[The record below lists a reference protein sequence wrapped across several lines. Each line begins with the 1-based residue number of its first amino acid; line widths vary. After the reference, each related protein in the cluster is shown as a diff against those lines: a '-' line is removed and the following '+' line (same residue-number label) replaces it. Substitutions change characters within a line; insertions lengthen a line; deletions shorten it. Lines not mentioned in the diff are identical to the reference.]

1 MAYFAYLA
9 IAVIAIYLFSLKC
22 KDSGVFARL
31 MFGLV
36 IGLLVGAGAI
46 NLRTLYLVNSIAT
59 ERPEVVNVTRMV
71 KDASSTRT
79 EEPIKEDT
87 VVRVFDEEPATY
99 VSQKQVLRDTV
110 TFDTKRDKPPQEPE
124 IQNDS

>member
-9 IAVIAIYLFSLKC
+9 AAVIAIYLISLRC
-22 KDSGVFARL
+22 KDSGVFTRL

-46 NLRTLYLVNSIAT
+46 NMKTLYLMNTIAT
-59 ERPEVVNVTRMV
+59 EKVDVVDVTRMV
-71 KDASSTRT
+71 KDASSTCT
-79 EEPIKEDT
+79 EEPLKEETISD
-87 VVRVFDEEPATY
+87 FDEELTPCMG
-99 VSQKQVLRDTV
+99 QKQVLRDTV
-110 TFDTKRDKPPQEPE
+110 TFDTERTFPPQEPE